1 MSRGTDVTAG
11 GFIGRL
17 AQLHGLV
24 VRGRAALR
32 RHRSAAGPTGRTSD
46 EASFEVHVDQAL
58 RVARGLPPLQVVNL
72 EEGSIVRSGT

>member
-1 MSRGTDVTAG
+1 MTRGTDVAAG
-11 GFIGRL
+11 GPSGRL
-17 AQLHGLV
+17 VQHGV
-24 VRGRAALR
+24 VMRVRAALHRHTIGSGLR
-32 RHRSAAGPTGRTSD
+32 RRTSD